1 VVKSAKVGSWPDVIL
16 IAKSIFT
23 LGMYALNLK
32 KSLVFDFATRVNS
45 GAYRLLV

>member
-23 LGMYALNLK
+23 LGMNAFNRK
-32 KSLVFDFATRVNS
+32 KSLVFDFAPRITS
-45 GAYRLLV
+45 GA